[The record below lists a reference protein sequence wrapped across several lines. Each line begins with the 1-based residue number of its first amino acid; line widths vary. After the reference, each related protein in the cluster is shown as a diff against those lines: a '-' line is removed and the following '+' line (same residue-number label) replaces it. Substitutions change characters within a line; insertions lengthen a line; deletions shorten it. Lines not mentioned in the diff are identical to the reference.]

1 MSDEVNLLNDLE
13 TRLGNILSEVK
24 EEKSKAFSLSRKK
37 DELEKDIAKL
47 NIIINKLEEQ
57 KEMKEKPSKLL
68 RPIAKKCVKIYAV
81 AFVLLVLFVAIVS
94 GVTMGISIPLIGI
107 TALLPIISGG
117 VDYFHKTKN
126 IRKKIKAINLENVEY
141 ALRDNKNSCYE
152 KQEEVN
158 ELNETI
164 KEMWKEIG
172 KKGSVIS
179 SLEQEI
185 MYTKRIPRNVSN
197 EDIKNKELTKKI

>member
-47 NIIINKLEEQ
+47 NIIIRKLEEQ

-94 GVTMGISIPLIGI
+94 GVTVGISIPLIGI

-141 ALRDNKNSCYE
+141 ALRDNKNSRYE
-152 KQEEVN
+152 KQEEVK

-197 EDIKNKELTKKI
+197 EDIKNKELAKKI

>member
-47 NIIINKLEEQ
+47 NIIIRKLEEQ

-94 GVTMGISIPLIGI
+94 GVTVGISL
-107 TALLPIISGG
+107 A
-117 VDYFHKTKN
+117 
-126 IRKKIKAINLENVEY
+126 
-141 ALRDNKNSCYE
+141 
-152 KQEEVN
+152 
-158 ELNETI
+158 
-164 KEMWKEIG
+164 
-172 KKGSVIS
+172 
-179 SLEQEI
+179 SLHFQNCRFE
-185 MYTKRIPRNVSN
+185 SN
-197 EDIKNKELTKKI
+197 PY